1 MYELISLA
9 VGLTFWALVAW
20 GAYRAYRAIARRVP
34 TLDHAVN
41 TRARSLRSALPSER
55 GTTSLGVTY
64 LWTLANHHTR
74 YRRATNHLAVVPSE
88 EPRYLDAA

>member
-9 VGLTFWALVAW
+9 VGLTFWAVVGWL
-20 GAYRAYRAIARRVP
+20 AYRTYRTVARRVP
-34 TLDHAVN
+34 ALDRAVN
-41 TRARSLRSALPSER
+41 TRARSLRSAVTTPR
-55 GTTSLGVTY
+55 GNTSLGVTY

-74 YRRATNHLAVVPSE
+74 YRTATNHLSVAPSE